1 MFTIIVR
8 ILFRLLGG
16 FYTWILLREK
26 LLTNAY
32 EFTMITLKFK
42 VLLLCKSCRPLGGM
56 YSGMTN
62 APPDFYGMADAFTA
76 GA

>member
-1 MFTIIVR
+1 MSMFTIIVR

-32 EFTMITLKFK
+32 EFTMITLKFE
-42 VLLLCKSCRPLGGM
+42 VLLL
-56 YSGMTN
+56 
-62 APPDFYGMADAFTA
+62 
-76 GA
+76 

>member
-8 ILFRLLGG
+8 ILFRLLEG

-42 VLLLCKSCRPLGGM
+42 VLLL
-56 YSGMTN
+56 
-62 APPDFYGMADAFTA
+62 
-76 GA
+76 